1 MRRAYLDHNATSPV
15 RPEVIDAVAAA
26 MAITGNP
33 SAQHKDGR
41 AANALIS
48 EAREAVGLAM
58 GVCAQDLIF
67 NGGGTEGDNTA
78 IHSAVK
84 AGCKHLLISAMDH
97 PATIIA
103 AQSYDGVTSELI
115 PVNGKGQSDMG
126 WLKDRLTHWDADHGR
141 PFLSMVA
148 ANSETGVIQDCEA
161 ATDMVHDA
169 GGLILIDAVQALGKL
184 PMRYQADYIAVSAHK
199 IGGPQG
205 VGALY
210 VAPDAPY
217 TSLLQGG
224 GQERR
229 RRAGT
234 MNVAGIAGFGA
245 AVKAMGD
252 IDHTREIRG
261 YIEAQLKAVEPE
273 LTIFGQDA
281 ERLPNTSFFAI
292 PELSSMTTMMALD
305 LEGISVSTGTA
316 CSSGKVG
323 ESRAVVAMGL
333 AGNAPKGAIRLS
345 LGYNSTM
352 NDAKAF
358 FSAWSKIRKKQI
370 PTFLDCDRGS
380 PSTKILG
387 QAQEQMIEGEL

>member
-1 MRRAYLDHNATSPV
+1 MTRTYLDHNATSPA
-15 RPEVIDAVAAA
+15 RPEVIEAMTAA

-33 SAQHKDGR
+33 SAQHKDGS

-48 EAREAVGLAM
+48 EAREAVALAM
-58 GVCAQDLIF
+58 GVCAQDLLF

-78 IHSAVK
+78 IHSAVR
-84 AGCKHLLISAMDH
+84 AGCKHLLISSMDH

-103 AQSYDGVTSELI
+103 AQSYDSVSSELI
-115 PVNGKGQSDMG
+115 PVNANGQTDMD
-126 WLKDRLTHWDADHGR
+126 WLKDKLAHWNTAQSR
-141 PFLSMVA
+141 PFVSMVA
-148 ANSETGVIQDCEA
+148 
-161 ATDMVHDA
+161 DMVHDA

-210 VAPDAPY
+210 VASDAPY

-234 MNVAGIAGFGA
+234 MNVAGITGFGA
-245 AVKAMGD
+245 AVKAMSD
-252 IDHTREIRG
+252 INHTREIRD

-333 AGNAPKGAIRLS
+333 ADNAPKGAIRLS
-345 LGYNSTM
+345 LGYTSTM

-358 FSAWSKIRKKQI
+358 FRAWSKIRNHKQ
-370 PTFLDCDRGS
+370 R
-380 PSTKILG
+380 
-387 QAQEQMIEGEL
+387 AA

>member
-1 MRRAYLDHNATSPV
+1 MRRAYLDHNATSPA
-15 RPEVIDAVAAA
+15 RPEVIEAVAAA

-41 AANALIS
+41 AVNALIS
-48 EAREAVGLAM
+48 EAREAVALAM
-58 GVCAQDLIF
+58 GVCTQDLLF

-84 AGCKHLLISAMDH
+84 AGCKHLLISSMDH

-103 AQSYDGVTSELI
+103 AQSYDGITSEFI
-115 PVNGKGQSDMG
+115 PVNAKGQSDMG
-126 WLKDRLTHWDADHGR
+126 WLEDKLQNWDIAQGR
-141 PFLSMVA
+141 PFISMVA

-161 ATDMVHDA
+161 AADIVHDA
-169 GGLILIDAVQALGKL
+169 GGLLLIDAVQALGKL

-199 IGGPQG
+199 MGGPQG
-205 VGALY
+205 IGALY
-210 VAPDAPY
+210 VAPDAPF
-217 TSLLQGG
+217 TPLLQGG

-245 AVKAMGD
+245 ACKAIGG
-252 IDHTREIRG
+252 IDHTREIRD
-261 YIEAQLKAVEPE
+261 YIEARLKAVEPE

-292 PELSSMTTMMALD
+292 PNVNSMTTMMALD
-305 LEGISVSTGTA
+305 LEGLSVSTGTA

-333 AGNAPKGAIRLS
+333 ASKAPKGAIRLS

-352 NDAKAF
+352 NDAKDF
-358 FSAWSKIRKKQI
+358 LSAWSKIRNHKQ
-370 PTFLDCDRGS
+370 R
-380 PSTKILG
+380 
-387 QAQEQMIEGEL
+387 AA